1 MGSNP
6 FFEDNFFLDKPWDQ
20 KEKETDDDLTD
31 EEIEPKSSEEESDQ
45 EGVKNE
51 EAKSKA
57 KVSTSRSG
65 HTVFVFKDEAFIG
78 RVVKDGAG
86 HTSNPV
92 CKEDPEANRYSHQD
106 KEEEGVN
113 QIVNHE
119 AT

>member
-78 RVVKDGAG
+78 RVIKDGAG

-92 CKEDPEANRYSHQD
+92 CKEDPEANRYGHQD